1 MNFTLVYSHTHAD
14 CVLLTSSI
22 TVPCNF
28 DTTIYIVVYR
38 FKHVLFALQQ
48 QQQQQQQEQEQEQQ
62 QQPQPQPQPQPPP
75 RRQRQQ
81 QQQQQQGTTLLVVL
95 LPTHAPCLTFFV
107 VQTKYLLA
115 FPFSPACTRL
125 QGYAL
130 PAIRGLALDSRLVVS
145 GCMQFQPA
153 LVQRN
158 RWIKPNNQKNPA

>member
-1 MNFTLVYSHTHAD
+1 MLIVFY
-14 CVLLTSSI
+14 LLTSSI
-22 TVPCNF
+22 TVSCNF

-48 QQQQQQQEQEQEQQ
+48 QQQQEQEQEQQ
-62 QQPQPQPQPQPPP
+62 QPQPQPQPPP
-75 RRQRQQ
+75 RRQRQ